1 MTGPGPGAAGA
12 GGGEGPPAIVAPVSA
27 LVLVGLPGVGKSSV
41 GAGLAR
47 RLGWDF
53 VDLDVEIE
61 RREGRSIVRLFA
73 EEGEG
78 YFRERERALTVELA
92 GRRRLVIAP
101 GGGWAAQ
108 PGLMALLRPPATI
121 IYLAAS
127 PEAVAR
133 RLGAGEATRP
143 LLAGGDAGGTLD
155 RLARLLADR
164 AAAYRAADLVIDTE
178 LIDVQGVIDM
188 LQAVAHT
195 PRGR

>member
-1 MTGPGPGAAGA
+1 VSGSGPGAGT

-27 LVLVGLPGVGKSSV
+27 LVLVGLPGVGKSTV
-41 GAGLAR
+41 GAGIAG

-53 VDLDVEIE
+53 LDLDVEIE
-61 RREGRSIVRLFA
+61 RREGRSVARLFA

-78 YFRERERALTVELA
+78 YFRERERALTAELA
-92 GRRRLVIAP
+92 GRRRLVVAP

-133 RLGAGEATRP
+133 RLGDGGASRP
-143 LLAGGDAGGTLD
+143 LLAGGDAAGTRN

-164 AAAYRAADLVIDTE
+164 AAAYQAADLVIDTE

-188 LQAVAHT
+188 LQVVARAQ
-195 PRGR
+195 RGR